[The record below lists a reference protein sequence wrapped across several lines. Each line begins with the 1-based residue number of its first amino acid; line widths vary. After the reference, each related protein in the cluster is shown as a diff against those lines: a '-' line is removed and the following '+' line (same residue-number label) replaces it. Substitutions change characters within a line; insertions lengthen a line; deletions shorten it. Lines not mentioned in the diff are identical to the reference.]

1 MSPIVEE
8 YAREVTMAHIETS
21 PNRAMAHSETSLEE
35 RKKSTK
41 IVVPAATKEIFES
54 KWKAELTACE
64 DSNYQ
69 LGRFDIAEEEE
80 NLEIHATRFVPFEGS
95 NNKDQHY
102 MRHEK
107 QSLICV

>member
-54 KWKAELTACE
+54 K
-64 DSNYQ
+64 
-69 LGRFDIAEEEE
+69 
-80 NLEIHATRFVPFEGS
+80 
-95 NNKDQHY
+95 
-102 MRHEK
+102 
-107 QSLICV
+107 